1 LIITKRQG
9 AAGRANPFEAKQQ
22 AVLSVFSKATLQD
35 EQDFSGPCLLPLPL
49 HFLSTPIFLANRTS
63 IHTQKDAGLLAFA
76 EDSNIKYE

>member
-1 LIITKRQG
+1 LVITKRQG
-9 AAGRANPFEAKQQ
+9 AAGRTNLFEAKQQ

-35 EQDFSGPCLLPLPL
+35 EQEFSGSCLPPLPL